1 MNRAPATV
9 NSFSSAP
16 DPGTTLKRSERST
29 DSAHFSGEKIIS
41 LGTSDE
47 GTAIEADWSPA
58 DHDSQGFRSSF
69 LTVINRY
76 RNKRGVRWPYN
87 SGVTVRL
94 SKQEIQWAIDEY
106 HALGKKHEIARLMA
120 ERMIIWAHRGK
131 TQEEAAEFLGL
142 SIREIKELDAL
153 ITTERGPM
161 SRMSYNPVPLERKR
175 KWRPGVAS
183 AILRRKLST
192 KLKL

>member
-1 MNRAPATV
+1 MSKATV
-9 NSFSSAP
+9 NSLSSSP
-16 DPGTTLKRSERST
+16 DPGTTLKKSSRS
-29 DSAHFSGEKIIS
+29 I
-41 LGTSDE
+41 
-47 GTAIEADWSPA
+47 GTAEFTGEEIATTEVWEREALWNGA
-58 DHDSQGFRSSF
+58 DDQGFGSHFRMLSRKY
-69 LTVINRY
+69 LH
-76 RNKRGVRWPYN
+76 KRGMRWPKN
-87 SGVTVRL
+87 SGATTRL

-142 SIREIKELDAL
+142 SMREIKELDAL
-153 ITTERGPM
+153 ITAERGPM
-161 SRMSYNPVPLERKR
+161 SKTKYNPTPLERKR

-192 KLKL
+192 KVSR